1 MLECARHKSCSMKW
15 FHRVHV
21 FRPCSVHRCF
31 GAGDHVQEWGVL
43 CDLPTMSIIERGK
56 VQWRGCLVC
65 HFWLYL
71 RPAWVHGQA
80 LNYIALHL
88 WVGWPCLS
96 NIHNMYIYILYIM
109 CFSLSNAAV
118 IDKMSNAATTIPPSC
133 LLIPIQHTS
142 SAPWL
147 TRSHRASDGK
157 PSWLVSA
164 GLPGSAWS
172 RWYQATKTDFE
183 QESKNAINAILVFR

>member
-1 MLECARHKSCSMKW
+1 M
-15 FHRVHV
+15 F
-21 FRPCSVHRCF
+21 F
-31 GAGDHVQEWGVL
+31 GHVQFIDVL
-43 CDLPTMSIIERGK
+43 ELATMCKSEGSFAIFLLWASLSVERCNGEDVWCVTFGCIWDLPGCMDRLWTILHCTFGLAGPASLTYII
-56 VQWRGCLVC
+56 C
-65 HFWLYL
+65 
-71 RPAWVHGQA
+71 
-80 LNYIALHL
+80 
-88 WVGWPCLS
+88 
-96 NIHNMYIYILYIM
+96 MYIYYIM

>member
-96 NIHNMYIYILYIM
+96 NIHNMYVYIYILYYVFLLEQ
-109 CFSLSNAAV
+109 CSSHWQNEQCSN
-118 IDKMSNAATTIPPSC
+118 NNTTIMPFDPHPTHQLSSLTHAQPS
-133 LLIPIQHTS
+133 
-142 SAPWL
+142 
-147 TRSHRASDGK
+147 G
-157 PSWLVSA
+157 
-164 GLPGSAWS
+164 
-172 RWYQATKTDFE
+172 
-183 QESKNAINAILVFR
+183 